1 MELILWRHAE
11 AEIGEPDL
19 GRKLTPRGEKQARR
33 VAEWLHAQLPD
44 SARVLVSPATRA
56 QQTARAL
63 AEVSPRKVRTV
74 DEIAPGAAVRDVLQA
89 ADWPR
94 ARVPT
99 VIVGHQPTLGQVA
112 AYLLAGEEQDWSVK
126 KAGVWWI
133 SSREREGIEQ
143 TVLRTVISP
152 DLL

>member
-33 VAEWLHAQLPD
+33 VAQWLQSQLPD
-44 SARVLVSPATRA
+44 SARLLVSPATRA
-56 QQTARAL
+56 QQTAQAL
-63 AEVSPRKVRTV
+63 AEISHRKLRTLE
-74 DEIAPGAAVRDVLQA
+74 DIAPGASARDVLAA

-94 ARVPT
+94 AKAPT

-112 AYLLAGEEQDWSVK
+112 ALLLAGEVQDWSVK
-126 KAGVWWI
+126 KGGVWWI
-133 SSREREGIEQ
+133 SSREREGVEQ
-143 TVLRTVISP
+143 TVLRAVIAP

>member
-19 GRKLTPRGEKQARR
+19 GRKLTRRGEKQARR

-44 SARVLVSPATRA
+44 SAKILVSPATRA

-63 AEVSPRKVRTV
+63 SEISRRKLRTM
-74 DEIAPGAAVRDVLQA
+74 ETIAPGAGVRDILEA
-89 ADWPR
+89 AEWPR
-94 ARVPT
+94 ARVPI
-99 VIVGHQPTLGQVA
+99 VIVGHQPVLGHVA
-112 AYLLAGEEQDWSVK
+112 SFLLSGDVQGWSVK

-133 SSREREGIEQ
+133 SSRQRDGDEQ
-143 TVLRTVISP
+143 AVLRAVISP